1 MRAKEAALTACE
13 PPVPDDGDR
22 RRREAW
28 RSDEK
33 FLAWLSSL

>member
-1 MRAKEAALTACE
+1 MRAKEAALAACE
-13 PPVPDDGDR
+13 PPAPDDVDL

-33 FLAWLSSL
+33 FLTWLSSL